1 MTDTLT
7 ASETDTMELLRQY
20 HETGNEEL
28 KWQIALRYEYLV
40 KAVAMQVR
48 GIYSSFAQ
56 MEDIIN
62 EGLLTLLK
70 SIDKFDPQMGIKFE
84 TFVSKRIRG
93 MVIDLARKQDFVPR
107 SVRKRAKEIDEA
119 VTDLAN
125 QLGRYPTT
133 QEMAD
138 YFQMPREKFDREMAG
153 ATVSSVMSLDALI
166 DGNEYDDGNFQIKTR
181 DTSTMPELVL
191 EEQEHSRILTEAISQ
206 LKENE
211 QIVLSL
217 YYVENLLLKE
227 IAQIMDISE
236 PRVSQIHTG
245 AIKKLRK
252 QLAEYYY
259 DAGKKE

>member
-1 MTDTLT
+1 
-7 ASETDTMELLRQY
+7 
-20 HETGNEEL
+20 
-28 KWQIALRYEYLV
+28 
-40 KAVAMQVR
+40 
-48 GIYSSFAQ
+48 
-56 MEDIIN
+56 
-62 EGLLTLLK
+62 
-70 SIDKFDPQMGIKFE
+70 
-84 TFVSKRIRG
+84 

-107 SVRKRAKEIDEA
+107 SVRKRAREIDDA

-138 YFQMPREKFDREMAG
+138 YFHMPREKFDRELAG
-153 ATVSSVMSLDALI
+153 ASVSSVMSLDALI
-166 DGNEYDDGNFQIKTR
+166 DGNEYDDGNFQIKSR

-191 EEQEHSRILTEAISQ
+191 EEQEHSRILTDAISQ

-252 QLAEYYY
+252 QLAEYYHGS
-259 DAGKKE
+259 GKKE